1 VDEARKAVG
10 GGWGSLDLL
19 REVLVSLFTS
29 AVSTYVMYLM
39 VHSAEEKARQQ
50 SIALV
55 NQPVQ
60 PTAPDSERERARLF
74 LRKVSRKMFLSLTPR
89 QQRALLRAAPGELL
103 KRFPNDE
110 ELQSIVHAVWAG
122 EEVACTENLRRP
134 LLRGRARY
142 FGPLAATGGA
152 SGLVIF
158 LTLRYWPSFVAS
170 AWVLAG
176 LITWVGGRVAVR
188 TNMRTFG
195 FPRSGV

>member
-1 VDEARKAVG
+1 VG
-10 GGWGSLDLL
+10 
-19 REVLVSLFTS
+19 LFTG
-29 AVSTYVMYLM
+29 AVSTYVVYLM

-50 SIALV
+50 PIALV

-74 LRKVSRKMFLSLTPR
+74 LQRVSRDMFLSLTPR

-110 ELQSIVHAVWAG
+110 ELQRIVDSVWV
-122 EEVACTENLRRP
+122 EVAATCEKVLGRP
-134 LLRGRARY
+134 LLQGRAHY
-142 FGPLAATGGA
+142 LGSLAATGGA

-188 TNMRTFG
+188 TNTCRTFG
-195 FPRSGV
+195 LPRSGV